1 MATPAVDAQQ
11 IVYLTELTGMRV
23 EGPGGRRIGHI
34 RDVALA
40 PAEHPRRV
48 SRFLV
53 GGGRVPF
60 MVSYGQ
66 VESISLQGVRLADA
80 RFVPYYPDESL
91 LLLGKDLLDQQIVDV
106 NGRKVVRVNDVGLRV
121 EHTLQGD
128 ELWVQEVGVGLQGAF
143 RRLIE
148 GVLPAKTIRRLQERI
163 KPNSIPW
170 EYCNIVE
177 PDPGRRLKLRI
188 SHDRLGQLHPADLAD
203 IVEELAPAEREALF
217 ETLDEHVVAEA
228 LTEIKPKIQTSI
240 LESLD
245 KHRAAD
251 IVEEMAPDSA
261 ADVLG
266 ELEEETSQEIL
277 KDMEQVPAAE
287 VEELLEYEEDTAGG
301 MMNTQYI
308 ALHESANVRD
318 AVEAMLGN
326 ENLLASLTH
335 VFLIDAQGKLVAAVA
350 VARLFIA
357 ESDTPLKNWAFRET
371 VRVDLDTDRER
382 VVELFDKYNLFALPV
397 VDEEGKLSGV
407 ITADDVISV
416 LTPED

>member
-1 MATPAVDAQQ
+1 M
-11 IVYLTELTGMRV
+11 
-23 EGPGGRRIGHI
+23 
-34 RDVALA
+34 
-40 PAEHPRRV
+40 
-48 SRFLV
+48 
-53 GGGRVPF
+53 
-60 MVSYGQ
+60 
-66 VESISLQGVRLADA
+66 LQGVRLADT

-91 LLLGKDLLDQQIVDV
+91 LLLGKDLLDQQIIDV
-106 NGRKVVRVNDVGLRV
+106 NGRKVVRVNDVALRV
-121 EHTLQGD
+121 EQTPERD
-128 ELWVQEVGVGLQGAF
+128 ELWVQGVGVGLQGAF

-177 PDPGRRLKLRI
+177 PDPRRRLKLRI
-188 SHDRLGQLHPADLAD
+188 SHDRLAQLHPADLAD

-217 ETLDEHVVAEA
+217 ETLDEHVAAEA
-228 LTEIKPKIQTSI
+228 LSEIKPRIQTSI
-240 LESLD
+240 LASLD

-277 KDMEQVPAAE
+277 HDMEQVPAAE
-287 VEELLEYEEDTAGG
+287 VEELLEYKEDTAGG

-308 ALHESANVRD
+308 ALHED
-318 AVEAMLGN
+318 ATVQDATEAMQGN
-326 ENLLASLTH
+326 ENLLASLTK
-335 VFLIDAQGKLVAAVA
+335 VFLIDAEGKLVAAVA

-357 ESDTPLKNWAFRET
+357 SSGAPLKQWAFRET
-371 VRVDLDTDRER
+371 VQVGLDTDRDR
-382 VVELFDKYNLFALPV
+382 VVELFDKYNLFTLPV